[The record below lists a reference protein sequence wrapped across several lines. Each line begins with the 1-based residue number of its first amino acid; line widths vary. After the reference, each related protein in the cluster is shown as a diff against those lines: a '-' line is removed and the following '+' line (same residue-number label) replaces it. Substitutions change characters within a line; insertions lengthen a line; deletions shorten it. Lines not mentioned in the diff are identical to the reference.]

1 MSAPAPATR
10 PPADWAAVV
19 INWNGAA
26 DLPACLAALA
36 DQAWPPS
43 EVLVV
48 DNASTDASLAVLR
61 RLAER
66 GDCRVLASP
75 TNLGFAGGANAGI
88 RATGGE
94 LVATLNPDVTLR
106 PDWSR
111 HLRDA
116 FAADARLGAAG
127 GKLLYPDG
135 VTIQHAGGRL
145 ERPLLM
151 GVHIGRGEPDRG
163 QHDAPADAEFLTG
176 GALMLRRA
184 ALAAVGL
191 FDEGFFPAY
200 YEDVDLCL
208 RLRQAGWAVRYV
220 PAATGLHRESASVDS
235 AGAAYYRMIHAA
247 RLRFAAKHLP
257 LRELVGRFLPAE
269 AARLSAALQHA
280 TGALA
285 ADQTGR
291 SVFPAALR
299 AGRPGASGPG
309 PAGPAGQGAAAAPA
323 PAAPAAPASD
333 PAGALPAGE
342 RRLLD
347 QLAEVGRRWLVE
359 ERPFRSSVPLLGP
372 LIVWLRGRLIDT
384 GPRWHTRQI
393 LAQQVEFNAAVYRA
407 LGSASAEALAARLA
421 GEATAALLVE
431 QLEALSARQTEL
443 MARLAELERRLAALD
458 AGPE

>member
-1 MSAPAPATR
+1 MSVAQSPASAAR
-10 PPADWAAVV
+10 PPADWSAVV

-36 DQAWPPS
+36 EQAWPPA
-43 EVLVV
+43 ELVVV
-48 DNASTDASLAVLR
+48 DNASTDDSPAVLR
-61 RLAER
+61 RLTER
-66 GDCRVLASP
+66 WGCRVLASP

-106 PDWSR
+106 RDWSR

-116 FAADARLGAAG
+116 FAADTRLGAAG

-135 VTIQHAGGRL
+135 RTIQHAGGRL
-145 ERPLLM
+145 EEPLLT

-163 QHDAPADAEFLTG
+163 QHDAPADVAFLTG

-200 YEDVDLCL
+200 YEDVDLCF
-208 RLRQAGWAVRYV
+208 RLRQAGWAVRYI
-220 PAATGLHRESASVDS
+220 PTAAGLHRESASIDS
-235 AGAAYYRMIHAA
+235 ASPAYYRMIHAA

-257 LRELVGRFLPAE
+257 LRELVSRFLPAE
-269 AARLSAALQHA
+269 TARLGAALWHA
-280 TGALA
+280 TGTLA

-299 AGRPGASGPG
+299 AGVTGASGSGRANEAVP
-309 PAGPAGQGAAAAPA
+309 PA
-323 PAAPAAPASD
+323 PAAPPCDQPAD
-333 PAGALPAGE
+333 LPADE
-342 RRLLD
+342 RQLLD

-359 ERPFRSSVPLLGP
+359 EQPFRSTVPLLGP
-372 LIVWLRGRLIDT
+372 LIVWLRGRLIDA

-393 LAQQVEFNAAVYRA
+393 LAQQVEFNAAAYRA
-407 LGSASAEALAARLA
+407 LGSASAAALAARLEGQA
-421 GEATAALLVE
+421 AAALLVE
-431 QLEALSARQTEL
+431 QLEALSTRQAEL
-443 MARLAELERRLAALD
+443 TARLAELERRLAALD
-458 AGPE
+458 ADAH